1 VDVLVG
7 LGSQAAFLWTR
18 GLKPVWIV
26 ALAGLL
32 ASCSSSKPPPPISQ
46 PPESFAELKQK
57 IALFRGLPFKREV
70 SLAKESSDAPTAPS
84 EGILSDEYGAQSL
97 VHIARTYK
105 RLGLL
110 PESIDFAAALADYT
124 RLERI
129 FYYES
134 RKDLIVIS
142 PVATQVLQV
151 MREERGRNLEQLPVV
166 WPSPERRPAREKRAC
181 DLPARSGLVFLA
193 IESAGLVAV

>member
-1 VDVLVG
+1 MAADDAPLVTRARRG
-7 LGSQAAFLWTR
+7 DAQAYA
-18 GLKPVWIV
+18 
-26 ALAGLL
+26 
-32 ASCSSSKPPPPISQ
+32 
-46 PPESFAELKQK
+46 
-57 IALFRGLPFKREV
+57 ALFRGLPFKREV

-84 EGILSDEYGAQSL
+84 EGIFSDEYGAQSL
-97 VHIARTYK
+97 VHITRTYK

-166 WPSPERRPAREKRAC
+166 LALILAPLQI
-181 DLPARSGLVFLA
+181 DLEEIMFM
-193 IESAGLVAV
+193 